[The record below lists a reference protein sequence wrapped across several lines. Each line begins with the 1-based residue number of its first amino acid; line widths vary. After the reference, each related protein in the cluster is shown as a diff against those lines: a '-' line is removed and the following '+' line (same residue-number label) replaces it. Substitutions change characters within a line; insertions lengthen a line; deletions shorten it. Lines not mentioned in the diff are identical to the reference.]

1 MVAADVTVDVAI
13 VVAAADATI
22 IVTMIEAI
30 ATIDVVVVVA
40 VAIVRDVVAVAVVI
54 ASVSVR
60 EIVAWIDEN
69 ENASWAKEIVDAVDV
84 NLPMLSVC
92 RTVAASRAHTRRI
105 VRHRHAT
112 IMPNRHR
119 DHDPDRRAIVRAHA
133 IDRRRDEAPRPKW
146 PTPA

>member
-40 VAIVRDVVAVAVVI
+40 VAIVRDVAAAVVI
-54 ASVSVR
+54 ASVSVI

-69 ENASWAKEIVDAVDV
+69 ENAAWAKEIVDAVDV
-84 NLPMLSVC
+84 NLPTLSVC